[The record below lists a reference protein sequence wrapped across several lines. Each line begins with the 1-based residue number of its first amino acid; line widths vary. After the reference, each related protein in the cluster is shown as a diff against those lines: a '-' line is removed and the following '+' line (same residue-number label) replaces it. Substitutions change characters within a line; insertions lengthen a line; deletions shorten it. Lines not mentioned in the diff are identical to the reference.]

1 MIDNL
6 DPRERGIE
14 RGREKARQ
22 TPTPRVS
29 DREVPLGKHRTPLA
43 VQAWLDGDL
52 PEAAARRA
60 AAAEDVDFW
69 KRINEESEKRRRMRT
84 PVHVQQRIMESLPQT
99 TPRIITPWW
108 RRPLAVTPGKLF
120 LIGLGILALGAV
132 LSFALLRGQ

>member
-14 RGREKARQ
+14 RGRDKARQ
-22 TPTPRVS
+22 SPAPRMS
-29 DREVPLGKHRTPLA
+29 DREVPLGKHRTPQA

-52 PEAAARRA
+52 PEAAARRG

-84 PVHVQQRIMESLPQT
+84 PVHVQQRIMEALPQT
-99 TPRIITPWW
+99 TPRVITPWW
-108 RRPLAVTPGKLF
+108 RRPLAVTPSKL
-120 LIGLGILALGAV
+120 LLVGLGILALGAA
-132 LSFALLRGQ
+132 LSFVLLRAQ

>member
-1 MIDNL
+1 MNDNL
-6 DPRERGIE
+6 NPRESGIE

-22 TPTPRVS
+22 SPAPNMA
-29 DREVPLGKHRTPLA
+29 DREVPIGKRRTPQS

-52 PEAAARRA
+52 PEAAARRG

-69 KRINEESEKRRRMRT
+69 KRINEETEKRRRMRT

-108 RRPLAVTPGKLF
+108 RRPLAVTPATLF
-120 LIGLGILALGAV
+120 LVGLGLLAAGVA
-132 LSFALLRGQ
+132 LSIAFLRAQ